1 MNDLKAE
8 RSELEQVNSQP
19 IKPRTIIRRQQAVAQ
34 FEGATLEA
42 IAATHEQDAD
52 CTVNPENDCCIV
64 CGVDHG
70 AEPCDECGARAF
82 HSDHCSLNEANI
94 VDARASQSDPSTPTP
109 SESLRQLVNYLEA
122 DPNLYEGDDDQV
134 LGRLMHQSRRALEP
148 TQSQPFEYPE
158 ASQPDPREKL
168 IDELA
173 AALDRITDY
182 ITDLSQGGRDY
193 DEQDASMQQAID
205 ALNAATSHQE
215 ARRHDQ
221 HSLVIDSLRDLRAH
235 CSCGRWNLSCITSDA
250 EPATQIRAHAAD
262 AHRLHVEG
270 VRRA

>member
-1 MNDLKAE
+1 M
-8 RSELEQVNSQP
+8 RELEAARNELTAANQQP
-19 IKPRTIIRRQQAVAQ
+19 ITPTNITRRQMAAD
-34 FEGATLEA
+34 ELDRHTLEA
-42 IAATHEQDAD
+42 IAPSQPLEKVVDALATGLAEC
-52 CTVNPENDCCIV
+52 CT
-64 CGVDHG
+64 DHG
-70 AEPCDECGARAF
+70 ATAYQRPAKFARQR
-82 HSDHCSLNEANI
+82 L
-94 VDARASQSDPSTPTP
+94 DAITQAAYAALHRAAEIRQAST
-109 SESLRQLVNYLEA
+109 
-122 DPNLYEGDDDQV
+122 
-134 LGRLMHQSRRALEP
+134 
-148 TQSQPFEYPE
+148 
-158 ASQPDPREKL
+158 PDPREEL

>member
-1 MNDLKAE
+1 M
-8 RSELEQVNSQP
+8 RELEAARNELTAANQQP
-19 IKPRTIIRRQQAVAQ
+19 ITPTNITRRQMAAD
-34 FEGATLEA
+34 ELDRHTLEA
-42 IAATHEQDAD
+42 IAPSQPLEKVVDALATGLAEC
-52 CTVNPENDCCIV
+52 CT
-64 CGVDHG
+64 DHG
-70 AEPCDECGARAF
+70 ATAYQRPAKFARQR
-82 HSDHCSLNEANI
+82 L
-94 VDARASQSDPSTPTP
+94 DAITQAAYAALHRAA
-109 SESLRQLVNYLEA
+109 EIRQA
-122 DPNLYEGDDDQV
+122 
-134 LGRLMHQSRRALEP
+134 
-148 TQSQPFEYPE
+148 QPFEYPE
-158 ASQPDPREKL
+158 AAAPDPREKL

>member
-1 MNDLKAE
+1 M
-8 RSELEQVNSQP
+8 
-19 IKPRTIIRRQQAVAQ
+19 
-34 FEGATLEA
+34 
-42 IAATHEQDAD
+42 
-52 CTVNPENDCCIV
+52 
-64 CGVDHG
+64 
-70 AEPCDECGARAF
+70 
-82 HSDHCSLNEANI
+82 
-94 VDARASQSDPSTPTP
+94 DAR
-109 SESLRQLVNYLEA
+109 
-122 DPNLYEGDDDQV
+122 
-134 LGRLMHQSRRALEP
+134 
-148 TQSQPFEYPE
+148 